1 MSVKDAAVKLNN
13 ERPVVLRKSNNGLSF
28 YDKLGFLYFLNI
40 IDWLCTEAL
49 LLTGRFHEA
58 NPLMNIVITGFV
70 PALIIK
76 AVLPLGITALC
87 FLIYRLGGEEENKF
101 ADVVIYIGIVLYAL
115 INLWHIFNFVL
126 LFFVF

>member
-1 MSVKDAAVKLNN
+1 MSVNEAAVKINN
-13 ERPVVLRKSNNGLSF
+13 NRPIFLKKTENRLSF
-28 YDKLGFLYFLNI
+28 YDKLGFLYLLNV

-76 AVLPLGITALC
+76 VALPLGITALC
-87 FLIYRLGGEEENKF
+87 FIIYRLGGEEENKF
-101 ADVVIYIGIVLYAL
+101 ANVLIYIGTFLYAL

>member
-1 MSVKDAAVKLNN
+1 MSVKEAAVKINKD
-13 ERPVVLRKSNNGLSF
+13 RQVVLRKAKNGLSF
-28 YDKLGFLYFLNI
+28 YDKLGFLYLLNI

-58 NPLMNIVITGFV
+58 NPLMSIVITGFV

-76 AVLPLGITALC
+76 AALPLGITALC
-87 FLIYRLGGEEENKF
+87 FLIYRLGGEGENKF
-101 ADVVIYIGIVLYAL
+101 ADVVVYIGVTLYAL

-126 LFFVF
+126 LFLIF